1 MIAKVETRSIAV
13 NTPALQDKI
22 SPTSLQEAE
31 PSRAAGSYSLLLGTE
46 EEELQAMLR
55 ELLAAFPTQTTES
68 EESPSNFL
76 KI

>member
-13 NTPALQDKI
+13 NTPHFQEKI
-22 SPTSLQEAE
+22 SPMSLPEAE
-31 PSRAAGSYSLLLGTE
+31 PSRAADSYSLLLGTE

-68 EESPSNFL
+68 EES
-76 KI
+76 